1 MYPMRDEQVSELLM
15 KTGTTTVGLVFKDGV
30 VLAADRKVSA
40 GIYVAHKAGKK
51 ILPVDKHAVVTIA
64 GVVADAQAI
73 VDILRANASLYRISN
88 RVPMPIKAIATL
100 ASNILFGSRLF
111 PYIVEIN
118 VAGYDLNGPSLY
130 TVDLLGSLTSEKYI
144 ARGSGSPMALGVL
157 EKEYRPDLSEEEAV
171 RIAVTAVRSAIK
183 WDPFSG
189 EGIDLVVVK
198 SDGYRYLGD
207 EKVKSILGLA

>member
-1 MYPMRDEQVSELLM
+1 MYWIGKDEGQEPLM
-15 KTGTTTVGLVFKDGV
+15 KTGTTTVGLVFRDGV

-51 ILPVDKHAVVTIA
+51 ILPIDRHAVVTIA

-73 VDILRANASLYRISN
+73 VDVLRANATLYRISN
-88 RVPMPIKAIATL
+88 RMPMPIRAIATL

-111 PYIVEIN
+111 PYVVEIN
-118 VAGYDLNGPSLY
+118 VAGYDSGGPALY

-157 EKEYRPDLSEEEAV
+157 EKEYRPDLTEEEAV
-171 RIAVTAVRSAIK
+171 KLAVIAVKSAIK

-189 EGIDLVVVK
+189 EGIDLVVVT
-198 SDGYRYLGD
+198 SDGYRYVGD
-207 EKVKSILGLA
+207 EKIKTLAGIA